1 MTEYGKALMKNP
13 TIRKL
18 GQKVGHGT
26 ITAAE
31 MNCLCGEYG
40 KIAGR
45 CIGDQLLAEYPNGQ
59 ASEDDVRVIASP
71 VLREMHKFIS
81 EITVEMINA
90 QYEKAGIG
98 IKAVVPEYN
107 VQWEDELVKDLSQ
120 RSFEDELE

>member
-18 GQKVGHGT
+18 GQKVDSGT

-31 MNCLCGEYG
+31 MNRLCGEYG
-40 KIAGR
+40 KMAGR
-45 CIGDQLLAEYPNGQ
+45 CIGDQLLAEYPNGHV
-59 ASEDDVRVIASP
+59 SEDDVRVVVSP
-71 VLREMHKFIS
+71 VLRQMHKLIS
-81 EITVEMINA
+81 EVTMKMINA

-107 VQWEDELVKDLSQ
+107 VQRENELVKELSR